1 MRNAQSICLL
11 VDITI
16 VPFFDMAPVKRK
28 AVTDE
33 RPSKKAKPADVKEV
47 KEGKDVQPD
56 RTEARKEEK
65 RNAKEKKERLARGG
79 AEPGEKKAP
88 LKSIL
93 QQEEKAFPRGG
104 GSVLTPIERKQI
116 EAQAERDVLFEQETG
131 QKAEAKDD
139 DGELFDKVDSA
150 PAKKK
155 RKTTRKG
162 DGLPQVEGSGVKIS
176 GLSYKTLAVGS
187 VVLGRVTAITGRDVA
202 LALPNNLTGYVPIT
216 AVSERLTARIERML
230 DDAKSGADED
240 NEDDEDID
248 LKQLFHV
255 GQWLRA
261 TVTSTGTDPA
271 EGKSKKHIELSLDPT
286 TVNGGL
292 PEDNVVV
299 NSVVQ
304 AAVRSVEDHGLIM
317 DLGLSDESV
326 KGFVSKKE
334 LGYAYDL
341 DKVQEGQVML
351 CLVTGKG
358 SNGKVLKISPDPSR
372 MSLALGDKK
381 LPTISDAPSVDAI
394 LPGTAVDVLITES
407 GPSGVVGKIMGMLD
421 VTADA
426 IHSQAIGLEE
436 KDMSKKYKVGSK
448 THARIVFAIPED
460 DGARRVGMS
469 FLAHTLALVPA
480 SDRLPDIS
488 TKSLKTQ
495 AAELGQLLPM
505 SSVVE
510 DAKITQVSQNKGL
523 YLKLSAKH
531 GRDERSVTAFA
542 HISQISD
549 KRIESLSSTS
559 GPYTIDSA
567 HKVRIIGYSPID
579 NVYYVSLKQS
589 VLDQAFLRLDDLT
602 VGAVVNGTVDKIIL
616 GGATGLTGILVK
628 LSDNITGLVPEQHIS
643 DALLKNPER
652 KYREGF
658 PVKARILSVDTEK
671 RHVRLTLKKQL
682 VDDANEEI
690 WKAYQGLQPGME
702 SKGTIIKLH
711 PNGAV
716 VQFYGPVRAWL
727 PVAEMSETF
736 IERPEQH
743 FRSGQTVRVKIVSVS
758 PDTEEMKVTCKD
770 HVAFD
775 ADQEQAWDKVAGGQ
789 LVSGTVTEKSAE
801 SISLDLESGLRGM
814 MRLTH
819 FVDGSLAKAE
829 KEAKR
834 VRVGQK
840 LKHLLV
846 LDKIDRSQTVMLSN
860 KPSLVEDAK
869 AGNLISTF
877 SDVKQGTRVHG
888 FVRNTTSDAI
898 FVEFAN
904 GIVGLLPKS
913 QILAESLDKPDFGV
927 RKDQT
932 LNVWVMDTD
941 VSAKRFRLTMREQAA
956 TAEQSSNPKASI
968 DDALSKP
975 VDPALKSL
983 SDIEP
988 GKVTKARIA
997 SIRATQINVRLAD
1010 NVQGRVD
1017 VSEVFDSWD
1026 EISNKAA
1033 PLQSFKQNDL
1043 IDVKVLGIHD
1053 ARNHR
1058 FLPFSHRQGKVPVFE
1073 LSAKKSRVQK
1083 DDKSLLDLESVK
1095 PGSSQLAFVNNHA
1108 ENCVWVNLSP
1118 NVRGRVALMD
1128 LSDDVGQLQNVENRF
1143 RIGCALRVNVKAVDI
1158 SAGRLDLTAKQDNAS
1173 TPLALKDLSP
1183 GMVLPARVIKA
1194 TERAVS
1200 VELAKNLVAHVPL
1213 VELSDDYDS
1222 INLMQYSKND
1232 IVRACVISV
1241 DAPNKRA
1248 FVSLRPSKVLS
1259 SSLPVKDAQISNVS
1273 QLKASDIV
1281 RGFVKK
1287 VADKGVFVSLG
1298 ADVDALVRISDLSD
1312 QYVKEWRS
1320 IYVVDQLVKGR
1331 VLSVDTD
1338 AKQVQLSLKQS
1349 HVDGNYEP
1357 PLGITDLEAGMTV
1370 TGKVR
1375 KVEDFGAFIDIDNTQ
1390 PRLSGLCHR
1399 SEVAA
1404 RRTEDVRKLYSAGD
1418 VVKAKV
1424 LKVDVE
1430 NRKISL
1436 GLKASYFANETDDG
1450 DDEDEDSEDEDVDMD
1465 GGVELSN
1472 DSDGGVEIDRDV
1484 QDADSEAD
1492 VEDMMDVDDEP
1503 AKASGGLKTSG
1514 FNWEGED
1521 LDAGTNGAAYES
1533 EPETVTTKK
1542 KKRKSEIK
1550 EDLTGDLDKNGPQS
1564 NSDFE
1569 RQLLGQPNN
1578 SGLWIQY
1585 MAFQLRL
1592 SEIQQARNIAE
1603 RALRTI
1609 NIRESDEKMNIWIA
1623 LLNLEV
1629 EYGDDDSV
1637 EEAFKNAV
1645 QVQDPLEMHE
1655 KLASIYIDS
1664 GRHAKAD
1671 GIFERIIA
1679 NKTFRASPEV
1689 WLNYATF
1696 LLETLGNADRAR
1708 VLLTKALH
1716 SVPTNEHRLLTA
1728 KFAAL
1733 EFRSV
1738 NGDAERGRTIF
1749 EGLMSEWSKWSSGWD
1764 MWVDIERSRIST
1776 QSSDD
1781 AKMEAVEKTREL
1793 FERIVKL
1800 PMKKR
1805 RAKFVF
1811 KKWLDFEN
1819 KEGAAQYA
1827 AGTSKKGSKKIGG
1840 SQAERVTVLAREYA
1854 QKLED
1859 KKAGGG
1865 DGVDGDE

>member
-1 MRNAQSICLL
+1 
-11 VDITI
+11 
-16 VPFFDMAPVKRK
+16 MAPVKRK

-33 RPSKKAKPADVKEV
+33 RPSKKAKPAAEKEEV
-47 KEGKDVQPD
+47 KPD

-116 EAQAERDVLFEQETG
+116 EAQAERDVLYEQETG
-131 QKAEAKDD
+131 QKADAKDD
-139 DGELFDKVDSA
+139 DGALFDERESA

-155 RKTTRKG
+155 RKTGRKS
-162 DGLPQVEGSGVKIS
+162 DGLPQVEGSSVKIA
-176 GLSYKTLAVGS
+176 GLSYKTLVVGS
-187 VVLGRVTAITGRDVA
+187 VVLGRVTAITGRDIA

-216 AVSERLTARIERML
+216 AVSERLTARIERLL
-230 DDAKSGADED
+230 DDAKPGADES
-240 NEDDEDID
+240 EDDEDID
-248 LKQLFHV
+248 LKQLFHI

-286 TVNGGL
+286 AVNGGL

-299 NSVVQ
+299 NSTVQ
-304 AAVRSVEDHGLIM
+304 ATVRSVEDHGLIM

-326 KGFVSKKE
+326 NGFVSKKE
-334 LGYAYDL
+334 LGSAYKL

-381 LPTISDAPSVDAI
+381 LPTVSDAPSVDAF
-394 LPGTAVDVLITES
+394 LPGTAVDILITES
-407 GPSGVVGKIMGMLD
+407 GLQGVVGKIMGMLD

-426 IHSQAIGLEE
+426 IHAQAIGLED
-436 KDMSKKYKVGSK
+436 KDVSKKYKVGSK
-448 THARIVFAIPED
+448 TQARIIFTIPGD
-460 DGARRVGMS
+460 DGARRVGVS

-480 SDRLPDIS
+480 PDRLPDIS

-495 AAELGQLLPM
+495 AAELDQLLAM

-510 DAKITQVSQNKGL
+510 AAKITQVSPNKGL
-523 YLKLSAKH
+523 YLKFPIKH
-531 GRDERSVTAFA
+531 GRDERTATAFA

-549 KRIESLSSTS
+549 KRIDSLSSTS
-559 GPYTIDSA
+559 GSYTVDSE

-589 VLDQAFLRLDDLT
+589 VLDQAFLRLEDLS
-602 VGAVVNGTVDKIIL
+602 VGAVVDGTVDKIIL
-616 GGATGLTGILVK
+616 GGTTGVTGILVK

-643 DALLKNPER
+643 DAQLKNPER

-658 PVKARILSVDTEK
+658 PVKARILSVDMEK

-682 VDDANEEI
+682 VDDASEDVWSSYRNL
-690 WKAYQGLQPGME
+690 KPGME

-716 VQFYGPVRAWL
+716 VQFYGQVRAWL

-736 IERPEQH
+736 IEKPEQH
-743 FRSGQTVRVKIVSVS
+743 FRSGQTVNVKIVSVTPES
-758 PDTEEMKVTCKD
+758 QEMKVTCKD
-770 HVAFD
+770 SVTLD
-775 ADQEQAWDKVAGGQ
+775 EGQEQTWNNLSGGQ
-789 LVSGTVTEKSAE
+789 LVSGVVTQNLAE
-801 SISLDLESGLRGM
+801 SITIDLESGLKGQL
-814 MRLTH
+814 RLTH
-819 FVDGSLAKAE
+819 LVDGSLAKAE

-834 VRVGQK
+834 IRVGQK
-840 LKHLLV
+840 LKNLLV
-846 LDKIDRSQTVMLSN
+846 LDKQDRSQTVLLSN
-860 KPSLVEDAK
+860 KPSLVDDAK
-869 AGNLISTF
+869 ADKLISTF
-877 SDVKQGTRVHG
+877 SDVHQGAKVHG

-898 FVEFAN
+898 YVEFTN

-913 QILAESLDKPDFGV
+913 QIQEESLDKPDFGV

-932 LNVWVMDTD
+932 LSLWILDTD
-941 VSAKRFRLTMREQAA
+941 DMGKRFRLTMREQAA
-956 TAEQSSNPKASI
+956 SASKTSSTQVAT
-968 DDALSKP
+968 DGTLSKP
-975 VDPALKSL
+975 VDSSLKSM
-983 SDIEP
+983 SDLEP
-988 GKVTKARIA
+988 GKITKARVV

-1017 VSEVFDSWD
+1017 VSEVFDTWE
-1026 EISNKAA
+1026 EITNKAS

-1043 IDVKVLGIHD
+1043 IDVKILGIHD

-1083 DDKSLLDLESVK
+1083 GDGSLLELESVK
-1095 PGSSQLAFVNNHA
+1095 AGSSYLAFVNNHA
-1108 ENCVWVNLSP
+1108 DNCVWVNLSP

-1143 RIGCALRVNVKAVDI
+1143 RVGCALRVKVKSADV
-1158 SAGRLDLTAKQDNAS
+1158 SAGRLDLTAKQDDAS
-1173 TPLALKDLSP
+1173 TALALKDLSP
-1183 GMVLPARVIKA
+1183 GMVLPARVIKS

-1200 VELAKNLVAHVPL
+1200 VELAKNLVCHVPL
-1213 VELSDDYDS
+1213 VELTDDYDQ
-1222 INLMQYSKND
+1222 INLAQYSKND
-1232 IVRACVISV
+1232 IVRACVVNV

-1259 SSLPVKDAQISNVS
+1259 SSLPVKDAQISSAAQV
-1273 QLKASDIV
+1273 KAGDLV

-1287 VADKGVFVSLG
+1287 VADKGVFISLG
-1298 ADVDALVRISDLSD
+1298 ADVDALVRIADLSD
-1312 QYVKEWRS
+1312 QFVKEWRG
-1320 IYVVDQLVKGR
+1320 IYEVDQLVKGR
-1331 VLSVDTD
+1331 VLSVDAD
-1338 AKQVQLSLKQS
+1338 SKQIQLSLKPS
-1349 HVDGNYEP
+1349 HVGGHYEP
-1357 PLGITDLEAGMTV
+1357 PLSIGDLEAGMTV

-1404 RRTEDVRKLYSAGD
+1404 RRIEDVRKLYSAGD

-1424 LKVDVE
+1424 LSVDAE

-1436 GLKASYFANETDDG
+1436 GLKASYFANEAEESEEEDDQ
-1450 DDEDEDSEDEDVDMD
+1450 DSEDEDVDMD
-1465 GGVELSN
+1465 GGVELED
-1472 DSDGGVEIDRDV
+1472 DSEGGIDLEDV
-1484 QDADSEAD
+1484 QAADSEDEAAD
-1492 VEDMMDVDDEP
+1492 DAMDVDEDEP
-1503 AKASGGLKTSG
+1503 TKVIGGLKTSG
-1514 FNWEGED
+1514 FDWAGNG
-1521 LDAGTNGAAYES
+1521 LDADTNGAAYES
-1533 EPETVTTKK
+1533 EPETVSTKK

-1623 LLNLEV
+1623 WMNLEV

-1637 EEAFKNAV
+1637 EEVFKNAT
-1645 QVQDPLEMHE
+1645 QVQDPLEVHE

-1664 GRHAKAD
+1664 GKHDKAD
-1671 GIFERIIA
+1671 GIFERIVG
-1679 NKTFRASPEV
+1679 NKNFRASPDV

-1696 LLETLGNADRAR
+1696 LFDSLRKPERAR
-1708 VLLTKALH
+1708 ALLTKALQ

-1733 EFRSV
+1733 EFRSAS
-1738 NGDAERGRTIF
+1738 GDAERGRTIF
-1749 EGLMSEWSKWSSGWD
+1749 EGLLAEWPKWSSGWD
-1764 MWVDIERSRIST
+1764 MWVDIERSRISS
-1776 QSSDD
+1776 QEDGD
-1781 AKMEAVEKTREL
+1781 AKVEALEKTRAL
-1793 FERIVKL
+1793 FERL
-1800 PMKKR
+1800 AQQPMKKR

-1811 KKWLDFEN
+1811 KKWLEFEN
-1819 KEGAAQYA
+1819 KEGKENV
-1827 AGTSKKGSKKIGG
+1827 TSKKGKKGTSG
-1840 SQAERVTVLAREYA
+1840 CQAERVTVLARDYV
-1854 QKLED
+1854 QKLEE
-1859 KKAGGG
+1859 KKAAGGAE
-1865 DGVDGDE
+1865 DDEE